1 MEYAFLSGLSEATR
15 QTEVYHQLAGN
26 LMSGILFVLFSVLTA
41 RYIFRA
47 WLYSYIG
54 KKNGAFVSA
63 LIEASTMLAYAVSA
77 WENPAII
84 VGTLVWGA
92 VIFNAIIYGL

>member
-47 WLYSYIG
+47 WLYSYVG
-54 KKNGAFVSA
+54 KKNGAFVSV
-63 LIEASTMLAYAVSA
+63 LIEASTALAYIVSA
-77 WENPAII
+77 WEHPGIL

-92 VIFNAIIYGL
+92 VIYNAIIYGL